1 MYFVTSLTETTTAMK
16 RTKSTRTRRAPRSVR
31 FTTER
36 MLKVIASFG
45 RVAVAGEIASKLGDD
60 SRDGRRKL
68 SVMLNRAKK
77 AGLVKHAPSGEHG
90 NGSRGSWFITTGG
103 RKVLNT
109 APRSR

>member
-1 MYFVTSLTETTTAMK
+1 MT
-16 RTKSTRTRRAPRSVR
+16 RTNSTRTRRAQKSIK

-36 MLKVIASFG
+36 MLKVIASLRSG
-45 RVAVAGEIASKLGDD
+45 AVAGEIASKLGDD

-77 AGLVKHAPSGEHG
+77 AGLVKHTPNGKHG
-90 NGSRGSWFITTGG
+90 AGSRGSWSIAAGG
-103 RKVLNT
+103 RKVLST

>member
-1 MYFVTSLTETTTAMK
+1 MK
-16 RTKSTRTRRAPRSVR
+16 RTNSTRTRRAQKSIR

-36 MLKVIASFG
+36 MLKVIASLR

-77 AGLVKHAPSGEHG
+77 AGLVKHTPSGK
-90 NGSRGSWFITTGG
+90 NGAGARGGWSISSGG
-103 RKVLNT
+103 RKVLKT
-109 APRSR
+109 APRSS